1 MNILSSLTGFFSQRK
16 GYIYAAIA
24 AITFGMNPLFAK
36 PLYGLGFNADS
47 VLLIRYL
54 PAAVFVFFLLKFEK
68 VSLKLTRLEFF
79 HALICGMLFSM
90 CSLFLFISY
99 EMMDAGIAS
108 TLFFVYPVVTTL
120 IMTLCFHEKLS
131 KLIISCILLSLAGIA
146 LLCRTADG
154 GFLT

>member
-68 VSLKLTRLEFF
+68 VNKIAFN
-79 HALICGMLFSM
+79 I
-90 CSLFLFISY
+90 FLFYCNFTKVFYS
-99 EMMDAGIAS
+99 
-108 TLFFVYPVVTTL
+108 F
-120 IMTLCFHEKLS
+120 K
-131 KLIISCILLSLAGIA
+131 
-146 LLCRTADG
+146 
-154 GFLT
+154 